1 MKFTNFTEEMMTN
14 EKKKVKNELKKFD
27 VSF

>member
-27 VSF
+27 ISF